1 MSKTKKIAEESKDRT
16 NQDILDFM
24 HTKAELDKESFDMES
39 ESLSLSW
46 KDEMIVMVLL
56 FPIPVTF
63 LSTFFT
69 DETIKDAWNS
79 LGLMPE
85 WYQTLLMIVTLVV
98 FGLKALVFRIAEK
111 LFKV

>member
-1 MSKTKKIAEESKDRT
+1 MAKRK
-16 NQDILDFM
+16 LYGG
-24 HTKAELDKESFDMES
+24 KEQFDMDS
-39 ESLSLSW
+39 EALSLSW
-46 KDEMIVMVLL
+46 KDELIVVVLL

-69 DETIKDAWNS
+69 DETIQDAWNS
-79 LGLMPE
+79 LALMPD
-85 WYQTLLMIVTLVV
+85 WYQNILMIVTLVV